1 LKAVQSVTAYG
12 LQILDGTVHTHAY
25 AGVMTVVLS
34 TADMSIR
41 ITRERPPMS
50 KIPFACPD
58 CGNDYY
64 TCDYMEGVVKV
75 HAELRCRR
83 CGREFTVFADGED
96 FRRY

>member
-1 LKAVQSVTAYG
+1 VTAFA
-12 LQILDGTVHTHAY
+12 LQINTGTVHTRAY
-25 AGVMTVVLS
+25 VDVMTVVLS
-34 TADMSIR
+34 IADMLIR
-41 ITRERPPMS
+41 ITREQLPMS
-50 KIPFACPD
+50 EIPFACPD

-83 CGREFTVFADGED
+83 CGREFTVYADGED